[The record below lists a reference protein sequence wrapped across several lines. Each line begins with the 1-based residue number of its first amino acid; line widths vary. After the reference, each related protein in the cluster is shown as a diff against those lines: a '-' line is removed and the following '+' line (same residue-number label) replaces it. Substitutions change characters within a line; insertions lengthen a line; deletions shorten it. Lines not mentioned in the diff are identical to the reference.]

1 MKQIYHKIKDT
12 RFTLFYLLFFVISN
26 SFGLLGQI
34 VTPFNIR
41 YQTQQKGGIRFLSN
55 VSVTCNSS
63 TNCTNAQNEFPPSG
77 TGQNN
82 SFTENYVD
90 IEKPGYNGFFIT
102 SPINLE
108 ETDSFDYLAQDAESI
123 RELKTAFTQSNK
135 KRSIS
140 RAMVQKFVQGIAA

>member
-90 IEKPGYNGFFIT
+90 IDADPTTFMSTSDSLNLPNCSEISWAGLYWGARINTSTSNYSSRNTIKLKVNNGNYQT
-102 SPINLE
+102 
-108 ETDSFDYLAQDAESI
+108 
-123 RELKTAFTQSNK
+123 
-135 KRSIS
+135 
-140 RAMVQKFVQGIAA
+140 